1 MAPRSGERPLISVI
15 IPNWNGAKF
24 LPLCLDSLKKQDFKN
39 FETIVVDNGSTD
51 ESTDIISDDY
61 PWVKS
66 LPLEGNQGFAG
77 GCNRG
82 MEIAQGEWLVLLNN
96 DTETDPG
103 WLKEISRAIMQYNNY
118 SYFSTKIVM
127 FGDRGYLDGTGDY
140 LPRSLY
146 AFRYGQF
153 VKDEGQFDNLEDIF
167 SPCGAAAVYKKTM
180 LDDIGLLDE
189 DFFAYLEDIDLG
201 LRAHL
206 KGYKGKFIPKAK
218 IYHIGAGS
226 TDSEKMSPWVYKQN
240 IRNRHLIVFKTLPLA
255 VYLCSLPSIIFWHM
269 ADLVRHPARIP
280 GYFKGCFEAFG
291 LLPNMLKKRRYIM
304 KTRVVSNRYIYNLLK
319 EGSRLYMQ
327 QRLFRRSYIIEKT
340 KID

>member
-15 IPNWNGAKF
+15 IPNWNGANF

-39 FETIVVDNGSTD
+39 FETIVVDNGSED
-51 ESTDIISDDY
+51 DSLDILKDNY
-61 PWVKS
+61 PWVKA
-66 LPLEGNQGFAG
+66 LPLENNHGFAG

-82 MEIAQGEWLVLLNN
+82 METAQGEWIVLLNN
-96 DTETDPG
+96 DTEADTG
-103 WLKEISRAIMQYNNY
+103 WLKEISRAIAEY
-118 SYFSTKIVM
+118 SEYSFFSTKILM
-127 FGDRGYLDGTGDY
+127 FGDREYLDGTGDY

-153 VKDEGQFDNLEDIF
+153 VKDEGQFDNLGDIF

-206 KGYKGKFIPKAK
+206 KGYKGRFIPESK

-240 IRNRHLIVFKTLPLA
+240 IRNRHLIVFKTLPVT

-269 ADLVRHPARIP
+269 ADLARHPARVP
-280 GYFKGCFEAFG
+280 GYLKGYFESLA
-291 LLPNMLKKRRYIM
+291 LLPQILKKRRNIM
-304 KTRVVSNRYIYNLLK
+304 KTRKVSSRYIYNLLK
-319 EGSRLYMQ
+319 EGSRLYMR
-327 QRLFRRSYIIEKT
+327 QRSFRRSYIIEKT
-340 KID
+340 KTD